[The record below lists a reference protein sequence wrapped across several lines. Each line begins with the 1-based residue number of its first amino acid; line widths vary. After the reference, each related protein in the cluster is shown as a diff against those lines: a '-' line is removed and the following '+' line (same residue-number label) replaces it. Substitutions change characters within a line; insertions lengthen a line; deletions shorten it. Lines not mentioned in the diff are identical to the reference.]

1 MMEMFQELTRNL
13 VLLLLLAT
21 FLEMLLPK
29 SDLTRYIRLVVGLFV
44 LLTILQP
51 VLDLFDWQGNVSLP
65 IREPPQEKVE
75 ALINQGIVFGE
86 YQQATALQVAEE
98 RLEKQVEAMLHLA
111 AGIDKVKV
119 DLTLANHRD
128 TGPVITQAL
137 VLLTPEDWETSGA
150 GTKIQEVETVV
161 IGREQPAP
169 TTLRVEQNVR
179 LNDYAHLVE
188 RVTGGVSAY
197 LGIDQSLIQVD
208 LADRRP

>member
-98 RLEKQVEAMLHLA
+98 RLE
-111 AGIDKVKV
+111 
-119 DLTLANHRD
+119 
-128 TGPVITQAL
+128 
-137 VLLTPEDWETSGA
+137 
-150 GTKIQEVETVV
+150 
-161 IGREQPAP
+161 
-169 TTLRVEQNVR
+169 
-179 LNDYAHLVE
+179 
-188 RVTGGVSAY
+188 
-197 LGIDQSLIQVD
+197 
-208 LADRRP
+208 